1 MSYSLNR
8 MYNALDTTRQAFHSK
23 LNHFMRKQEE
33 LEQLSLI
40 MDQFRSD
47 HPGMS
52 LRDAYYVIKPTCI
65 GRDKFESYFQ
75 QHGYGVGRKAS
86 FIRTTNSHGV
96 IRFPNLISGIKLT
109 GVNQVWVSDITYYLM
124 GESFYYLTFITDLFS
139 RRILG
144 YIASKTLLT
153 EYTTIPAIQMA
164 LKERGKTKIPGL
176 IIHSDGGGQ
185 YYSKAFGK
193 ITKAAGM
200 KNSMGKSVYENP
212 HAERINGIIK
222 NNYLKYYNPG
232 SYSELVKKLKKAVKM
247 YNEQK
252 PHAALKRLSPV
263 EYEEKINIEIQN
275 NFASYFR
282 ISTLNHHKQS
292 IFENKFL
299 IQKPVNVI

>member
-8 MYNALDTTRQAFHSK
+8 MYNALDTTRQAFHGK
-23 LNHFMRKQEE
+23 VNRFMRKEEE
-33 LEQLSLI
+33 LEQLRTI

-52 LRDAYYVIKPTCI
+52 LRDAYYVIKPNCI
-65 GRDKFESYFQ
+65 GRDKFEFYFQ
-75 QHGYGVGRKAS
+75 QQGYGVSRKTS
-86 FIRTTNSHGV
+86 FVRTTNSSGV
-96 IRFPNLISGIKLT
+96 IRFPNLISGIELT

-124 GESFYYLTFITDLFS
+124 GAAFYYLTFITDLFS

-153 EYTTIPAIQMA
+153 EYTTIPALQMA

-176 IIHSDGGGQ
+176 IFHSDGGGQ
-185 YYSKAFGK
+185 YYSKTFRK

-200 KNSMGKSVYENP
+200 NNSMGKSVYENP
-212 HAERINGIIK
+212 HAERVNGIIK

-232 SYSELVKKLKKAVKM
+232 SFRELNKKLIKAVIM

-263 EYEEKINIEIQN
+263 EYEEKFNIEIQN
-275 NFASYFR
+275 NFASYCR
-282 ISTLNHHKQS
+282 IPTLNHYKEC
-292 IFENKFL
+292 IFDNKFL
-299 IQKPVNVI
+299 TQKPVNVI